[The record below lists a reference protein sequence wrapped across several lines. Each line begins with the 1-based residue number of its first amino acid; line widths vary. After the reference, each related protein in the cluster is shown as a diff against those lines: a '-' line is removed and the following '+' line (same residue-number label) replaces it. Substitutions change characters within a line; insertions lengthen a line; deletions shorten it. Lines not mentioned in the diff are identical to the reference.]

1 MQLKRNID
9 SILLDWKNNNSRKPL
24 LLRGARQ
31 VGKSTSVRIL
41 GKQFE
46 YFLEINFETEKD
58 IHVFFD
64 GNINV
69 NTICDKLSIYYN
81 IPIEAGKTLLFFDE
95 IQQCIPAIS
104 AIRYFYEQFAS
115 LHLIAA
121 GSLLEFALAELPS
134 FGVGRIRSVFMYP
147 LSFYEFLLAKGE
159 PKLIDLIKTGEPL
172 ETPFHNKLNEY
183 LRIFLIIG
191 GMPEVVSKYVDAESL
206 LELQTVLDELQS
218 SIIADFTKY
227 KKNVPSTRLIEV
239 FESVVKQSGGKFNL
253 SKASANANHGQ
264 IKEAL
269 ILLEK
274 AGLIYPVT
282 HSAGNGL
289 PLGAEI
295 NDKKKKYILFDSGIF
310 QRILGLN
317 IGQFLAANDQEFIN
331 KGTIA
336 ETFVGIEII
345 KNSNPYTQERLYYWH
360 REVASSNAEVD
371 YLIHNNGQILPVE
384 VKASQKGSMQ
394 SLLLFMK
401 EKNTTGL
408 RISLENFSNL
418 QKISIIPL
426 YAAGHFLHET
436 TLPLGIKNRK
446 GHG

>member
-9 SILLDWKNNNSRKPL
+9 EILLNWKKSNLRKPL

-31 VGKSTSVRIL
+31 VGKSTSVRTF

-46 YFLEINFETEKD
+46 YILEVNFETEKE
-58 IHVFFD
+58 IHVFFE

-69 NTICDKLSIYYN
+69 SGICEKLSVYFN
-81 IPIEAGKTLLFFDE
+81 TPIEAGKTLLFFDE

-104 AIRYFYEQFAS
+104 AIRYFYEQYAD

-147 LSFYEFLLAKGE
+147 LSFYEFLEAKSE
-159 PKLIDLIKTGEPL
+159 AKLLDLIKIGKPL
-172 ETPFHNKLNEY
+172 DAPFHKKLTEY
-183 LRIFLIIG
+183 LQIFLIIG
-191 GMPEVVSKYVDAESL
+191 GMPEVVSKYIDGEPL
-206 LELQTVLDELQS
+206 LEIQTVLDELQA
-218 SIIADFTKY
+218 SIVADFTKY
-227 KKNVPSTRLIEV
+227 KKNVPSNRLNEV
-239 FESVVKQSGGKFNL
+239 FEAVVAQSGGKFNL

-269 ILLEK
+269 SLLEK
-274 AGLIYPVT
+274 AGLIYAVT
-282 HSAGNGL
+282 HSAGNGI

-295 NDKKKKYILFDSGIF
+295 NDKKRKYLLLDTGIF

-317 IGQFLAANDQEFIN
+317 IGQFLAANDKDFIN

-345 KNSNPYTQERLYYWH
+345 KNSNPFTQERLYYWH
-360 REVASSNAEVD
+360 REMPSSNAEVD
-371 YLIHNNGQILPVE
+371 YLVQKDGQVLPVE

-394 SLLLFMK
+394 SLILFMK
-401 EKNTTGL
+401 EKNTKGL
-408 RISLENFSNL
+408 RVSLENYGAF
-418 QKISIIPL
+418 QDISIVPL
-426 YAAGHFLHET
+426 YAVGYFL
-436 TLPLGIKNRK
+436 KNLS
-446 GHG
+446 

>member
-9 SILLDWKNNNSRKPL
+9 AILLDWKNSRSRKPL

-31 VGKSTSVRIL
+31 VGKSTSVRAF

-46 YFLEINFETEKD
+46 YFLEVNFETEKD
-58 IHVFFD
+58 AHAFFE

-69 NTICDKLSIYYN
+69 SAICEKLSVYYN
-81 IPIEAGKTLLFFDE
+81 TPIKAGKTLLFFDE

-104 AIRYFYEQFAS
+104 AVRYFYEQYAD

-147 LSFYEFLLAKGE
+147 LSFYEFLEAKGE
-159 PKLIDLIKTGEPL
+159 ARLLDLIKTGKPL
-172 ETPFHNKLNEY
+172 DTPFHQKLIEY
-183 LRIFLIIG
+183 LRVFLIIG
-191 GMPEVVSKYVDAESL
+191 GMPEVVSKYLDGEPL
-206 LELQTVLDELQS
+206 LEMQTVLDELQAS
-218 SIIADFTKY
+218 LIADFTKY
-227 KKNVPSTRLIEV
+227 KKNVPSSRLNEV
-239 FESVVKQSGGKFNL
+239 FEAVVAQSGGKFNL

-269 ILLEK
+269 SLLEK
-274 AGLIYPVT
+274 AGLIYSVT

-295 NDKKKKYILFDSGIF
+295 NDKKRKYLLLDTGIF
-310 QRILGLN
+310 QRISGLH
-317 IGQFLAANDQEFIN
+317 IGQFLASNDHDFIN

-345 KNSNPYTQERLYYWH
+345 KNSNPFTQERLYYWH
-360 REVASSNAEVD
+360 REVPSSNAEVD
-371 YLIHNNGQILPVE
+371 YLIQKDGQVLPVE

-401 EKNTTGL
+401 EKNTKGL
-408 RISLENFSNL
+408 RVSLENFGNF
-418 QKISIIPL
+418 QNISIIPL
-426 YAAGHFLHET
+426 YAIGYFL
-436 TLPLGIKNRK
+436 KNS
-446 GHG
+446 G

>member
-1 MQLKRNID
+1 MQLTRDID
-9 SILLDWKNNNSRKPL
+9 AILLDWKKSNSRKPL
-24 LLRGARQ
+24 LVRGARQ
-31 VGKSTSVRIL
+31 VGKSTSVRNF
-41 GKQFE
+41 GRQFE
-46 YFLEINFETEKD
+46 HFLEVNFETEKE
-58 IHVFFD
+58 IYVFFE

-69 NTICDKLSIYYN
+69 AAICEKLSVYYN
-81 IPIEAGKTLLFFDE
+81 TPIIAGKTLLFFDE

-104 AIRYFYEQFAS
+104 AIRYFYEQYPE

-147 LSFYEFLLAKGE
+147 LSFYEFLIAKGE
-159 PKLIDLIKTGEPL
+159 QKLIDLIKKGKPL
-172 ETPFHNKLNEY
+172 EDPFHNKLTDY

-191 GMPEVVSKYVDAESL
+191 GMPEVVAKYIDGEPL
-206 LELQTVLDELQS
+206 LEIQTVLDELQA
-218 SIIADFTKY
+218 SIVADFTKY
-227 KKNVPSTRLIEV
+227 KKNVPSNRLNEV
-239 FESVVKQSGGKFNL
+239 FEAVVAQSGGKFNL

-269 ILLEK
+269 SLLEK
-274 AGLIYPVT
+274 AGLIYAVT
-282 HSAGNGL
+282 HSSGNGL

-295 NDKKKKYILFDSGIF
+295 NDKKRKYLLFDTGIF

-317 IGQFLAANDQEFIN
+317 IGHFLATNDRDFIN

-345 KNSNPYTQERLYYWH
+345 KNSNPFTQERLYYWH
-360 REVASSNAEVD
+360 REIPSSNAEVD
-371 YLIHNNGQILPVE
+371 YLIQKGGQVVPVE

-401 EKNTTGL
+401 EKNTQGI
-408 RISLENFSNL
+408 RISLENFGTFQN
-418 QKISIIPL
+418 ITIVPI
-426 YAAGHFLHET
+426 YAAGYFLK
-436 TLPLGIKNRK
+436 TLN
-446 GHG
+446 

>member
-9 SILLDWKNNNSRKPL
+9 NILSDWKESHLRKPI

-31 VGKSTSVRIL
+31 VGKSTSVKAFA
-41 GKQFE
+41 KQFE
-46 YFLEINFETEKD
+46 FFLEVNFETEKE
-58 IHVFFD
+58 IHVFFE

-69 NTICDKLSIYYN
+69 TTICEKLSVYYN
-81 IPIEAGKTLLFFDE
+81 TPIEVGKTLLFFDE

-104 AIRYFYEQFAS
+104 SIRYFYEQLNE

-147 LSFYEFLLAKGE
+147 LSFYEFLWAKGE
-159 PKLIDLIKTGEPL
+159 SKLIDLIKIGKAL
-172 ETPFHNKLNEY
+172 DTPFHKKLTEY

-191 GMPEVVSKYVDAESL
+191 GMPEVVAKYIDGEPL
-206 LELQTVLDELQS
+206 LEIQTVLDELQAS
-218 SIIADFTKY
+218 MVADFAKY
-227 KKNVPSTRLIEV
+227 KKNIPSNRLIEV
-239 FESVVKQSGGKFNL
+239 FEAVVAQSGGKFNL
-253 SKASANANHGQ
+253 SKASPNANHGQ

-269 ILLEK
+269 SLLEK
-274 AGLIYPVT
+274 AGLIYAVT

-295 NDKKKKYILFDSGIF
+295 NDKKRKYLLLDTGIF

-317 IGQFLAANDQEFIN
+317 IGRFLAGNDAEIVN

-336 ETFVGIEII
+336 ETFVGNEII
-345 KNSNPYTQERLYYWH
+345 KNSNPYMQERLYYWH
-360 REVASSNAEVD
+360 REVPSSNAEVD
-371 YLIHNNGQILPVE
+371 YLIQKDGQILPVE
-384 VKASQKGSMQ
+384 VKSSQKGSMQ

-401 EKNTTGL
+401 EKNTKGI
-408 RISLENFSNL
+408 RISMENFNSF
-418 QKISIIPL
+418 QDITIIPL
-426 YAAGHFLHET
+426 YAAGYFLKT
-436 TLPLGIKNRK
+436 S
-446 GHG
+446 

>member
-1 MQLKRNID
+1 MQLKRNVD
-9 SILLDWKNNNSRKPL
+9 AILLEWKNSRSRKPL

-31 VGKSTSVRIL
+31 VGKSTSVRAF

-46 YFLEINFETEKD
+46 YFLEVNFETEKD
-58 IHVFFD
+58 AHVFFE

-69 NTICDKLSIYYN
+69 SAICEKLSVYYN
-81 IPIEAGKTLLFFDE
+81 TPIEAGKTLLFFDE

-104 AIRYFYEQFAS
+104 AVRYFYEQYAD

-121 GSLLEFALAELPS
+121 GSLLEFALAGLPS

-147 LSFYEFLLAKGE
+147 LSFYEFLEAKGE
-159 PKLIDLIKTGEPL
+159 TRLLGLIKKGKPIDAPFHKKLI
-172 ETPFHNKLNEY
+172 EY

-191 GMPEVVSKYVDAESL
+191 GMPEVVSKYLDGEPL
-206 LELQTVLDELQS
+206 LEIQTVLDELQA

-227 KKNVPSTRLIEV
+227 KKNVPSSRLNEV
-239 FESVVKQSGGKFNL
+239 FEAVVAQSGGKFNL
-253 SKASANANHGQ
+253 SKASASANHGQ

-269 ILLEK
+269 SLLEK
-274 AGLIYPVT
+274 AGLIYSVT

-289 PLGAEI
+289 PLGAEV
-295 NDKKKKYILFDSGIF
+295 NDKKRKYLLLDTGVF

-317 IGQFLAANDQEFIN
+317 IGQFLAANHLDFIN

-345 KNSNPYTQERLYYWH
+345 KNSNPFTQERLYYWH
-360 REVASSNAEVD
+360 REVPSSNAEVD
-371 YLIHNNGQILPVE
+371 YLIQKDGQVLPVE

-401 EKNTTGL
+401 EKNTKGL
-408 RISLENFSNL
+408 RISLENFDNF
-418 QKISIIPL
+418 QDISIIPL
-426 YAAGHFLHET
+426 YATGYF
-436 TLPLGIKNRK
+436 IKNSD
-446 GHG
+446 

>member
-1 MQLKRNID
+1 MQLKRNVD
-9 SILLDWKNNNSRKPL
+9 AILLDWKNSRSRKPL

-31 VGKSTSVRIL
+31 VGKSTSVRAF

-46 YFLEINFETEKD
+46 YFLEVNFETEKD
-58 IHVFFD
+58 AHVFFE

-69 NTICDKLSIYYN
+69 SAICEKLSVYYN
-81 IPIEAGKTLLFFDE
+81 TPIEAGKTLLFFDE

-104 AIRYFYEQFAS
+104 AVRYFYEQYAD

-147 LSFYEFLLAKGE
+147 LSFYEFLEAKGE
-159 PKLIDLIKTGEPL
+159 TRLLDLIKTGKPIDA
-172 ETPFHNKLNEY
+172 PFHKKLTEY

-191 GMPEVVSKYVDAESL
+191 GMPEVVSKYLDGEPL
-206 LELQTVLDELQS
+206 LEIQTVLDELQA

-227 KKNVPSTRLIEV
+227 KKNVPSSRLNEV
-239 FESVVKQSGGKFNL
+239 FEAVVAQSGGKFNL

-269 ILLEK
+269 SLLEK
-274 AGLIYPVT
+274 AGLIYSVT

-289 PLGAEI
+289 PLGAEV
-295 NDKKKKYILFDSGIF
+295 NDKKRKYLLLDTGVF

-317 IGQFLAANDQEFIN
+317 IGQFLAANDQDFIN

-345 KNSNPYTQERLYYWH
+345 KNSNPFVQERLYYWH
-360 REVASSNAEVD
+360 REVPSSNAEVD
-371 YLIHNNGQILPVE
+371 YLIQKNGQVLPVE

-401 EKNTTGL
+401 EKNTKGL
-408 RISLENFSNL
+408 RVSLENFDNF
-418 QKISIIPL
+418 QDISIIPL
-426 YAAGHFLHET
+426 YATGYF
-436 TLPLGIKNRK
+436 IKNS
-446 GHG
+446 G

>member
-9 SILLDWKNNNSRKPL
+9 VVLLNWKNSHSRKPL

-31 VGKSTSVRIL
+31 VGKSTSVRTF
-41 GKQFE
+41 GKQFA
-46 YFLEINFETEKD
+46 YFLEINFETEKE
-58 IHVFFD
+58 IHVFFE

-69 NTICDKLSIYYN
+69 TAICEKLSVYYHT
-81 IPIEAGKTLLFFDE
+81 PIEAGKTLLFFDE

-104 AIRYFYEQFAS
+104 AIRYFYEQYAE

-147 LSFYEFLLAKGE
+147 LSFYEFLEAKGE
-159 PKLIDLIKTGEPL
+159 AKLLDLIQIGKPL
-172 ETPFHNKLNEY
+172 DAPFHKKLTEY

-191 GMPEVVSKYVDAESL
+191 GMPEVVSKYIDGEPL
-206 LELQTVLDELQS
+206 LEIQTVLDELQS
-218 SIIADFTKY
+218 SIVADFTKY
-227 KKNVPSTRLIEV
+227 KKNVPSNRLIEV
-239 FESVVKQSGGKFNL
+239 FEAVVVQSGGKFNL

-269 ILLEK
+269 SLLEK
-274 AGLIYPVT
+274 AGLIYAVT

-289 PLGAEI
+289 PLGAET
-295 NDKKKKYILFDSGIF
+295 NDKKRKYLLLDTGIF

-317 IGQFLAANDQEFIN
+317 IGQFLVANDQDFIN
-331 KGTIA
+331 KGPIA

-345 KNSNPYTQERLYYWH
+345 KNSNPFTQERLYYWH
-360 REVASSNAEVD
+360 REMPSSNAEVD
-371 YLIHNNGQILPVE
+371 YLVPKNGQVLPVE

-401 EKNTTGL
+401 EKNTKGL
-408 RISLENFSNL
+408 RVSLENFGVF
-418 QKISIIPL
+418 QDISIVPL
-426 YAAGHFLHET
+426 YAVGYFLKE
-436 TLPLGIKNRK
+436 
-446 GHG
+446 

>member
-1 MQLKRNID
+1 MQLTRDID
-9 SILLDWKNNNSRKPL
+9 AILLGWKKSNSRKPL
-24 LLRGARQ
+24 LVRGARQ
-31 VGKSTSVRIL
+31 VGKSTSVRTF
-41 GKQFE
+41 GRQFE
-46 YFLEINFETEKD
+46 HFLEVNFEKEKE
-58 IHVFFD
+58 IYVFFE

-69 NTICDKLSIYYN
+69 AAICEKLSVYYN
-81 IPIEAGKTLLFFDE
+81 TPMIAGKTLLFFDE

-104 AIRYFYEQFAS
+104 AIRYFYEQYPE

-147 LSFYEFLLAKGE
+147 LSFYEFLIAKGE
-159 PKLIDLIKTGEPL
+159 QKLIDLIKKGKPL
-172 ETPFHNKLNEY
+172 EAPFHNKLNDY

-191 GMPEVVSKYVDAESL
+191 GMPEVVAKYIDGEPL
-206 LELQTVLDELQS
+206 LEIQTVLDELQA
-218 SIIADFTKY
+218 SIVADFTKY
-227 KKNVPSTRLIEV
+227 KKNVPSNRLNEV
-239 FESVVKQSGGKFNL
+239 FEAVVAQSGGKFNL

-269 ILLEK
+269 SLLEK
-274 AGLIYPVT
+274 AGLIYAVT
-282 HSAGNGL
+282 HSSGNGL

-295 NDKKKKYILFDSGIF
+295 NDKKRKYLLFDTGIF

-317 IGQFLAANDQEFIN
+317 IGLFLATNDHDFIN

-345 KNSNPYTQERLYYWH
+345 KNSNPFTQERLYYWH
-360 REVASSNAEVD
+360 REIPSSNAEVD
-371 YLIHNNGQILPVE
+371 YLIQKDGQVVPVE

-401 EKNTTGL
+401 EKNTQGI
-408 RISLENFSNL
+408 RISLENFGAF
-418 QKISIIPL
+418 QDISIVPI
-426 YAAGHFLHET
+426 YAAGYFLK
-436 TLPLGIKNRK
+436 TLT
-446 GHG
+446 

>member
-9 SILLDWKNNNSRKPL
+9 EILLNWKKSNSRKPL

-31 VGKSTSVRIL
+31 VGKSTSVRNF

-46 YFLEINFETEKD
+46 YFLEVNFETEKE
-58 IHVFFD
+58 IHVFFE

-69 NTICDKLSIYYN
+69 SGICEKLSVYFN
-81 IPIEAGKTLLFFDE
+81 TPIEAGKTLLFFDE

-104 AIRYFYEQFAS
+104 AIRYFYEQYAD

-147 LSFYEFLLAKGE
+147 LSFYEFLEGKGE
-159 PKLIDLIKTGEPL
+159 AKLLDLIKITKPL
-172 ETPFHNKLNEY
+172 DAPFHKKLIEY
-183 LRIFLIIG
+183 LQIFLIIG
-191 GMPEVVSKYVDAESL
+191 GMPEVVSKYIDGEPL
-206 LELQTVLDELQS
+206 LEIQTVLDELQA
-218 SIIADFTKY
+218 SIVADFTKY
-227 KKNVPSTRLIEV
+227 KKNVPSNRLNEV
-239 FESVVKQSGGKFNL
+239 FEAVVAQSGGKFNL

-269 ILLEK
+269 ALLEK
-274 AGLIYPVT
+274 AGLIYAVT
-282 HSAGNGL
+282 HSAGNGI

-295 NDKKKKYILFDSGIF
+295 NDKKRKYLLLDTGIF

-317 IGQFLAANDQEFIN
+317 IGQFLAANDQDFIN

-345 KNSNPYTQERLYYWH
+345 KNSNPFTQERLYYWH
-360 REVASSNAEVD
+360 REMPSSNAEVD
-371 YLIHNNGQILPVE
+371 YLVQKDGQVLPVE

-394 SLLLFMK
+394 SLMLFMK
-401 EKNTTGL
+401 EKNTKGL
-408 RISLENFSNL
+408 RVSLENFGAF
-418 QKISIIPL
+418 QDISIVPL
-426 YAAGHFLHET
+426 YAVGYFL
-436 TLPLGIKNRK
+436 KNLS
-446 GHG
+446 

>member
-9 SILLDWKNNNSRKPL
+9 TILFDWKNSHSRKPI

-31 VGKSTSVRIL
+31 VGKSTSVKAFA
-41 GKQFE
+41 KQFD
-46 YFLEINFETEKD
+46 YFLEVNFETEKE
-58 IHVFFD
+58 IHVFFE

-69 NTICDKLSIYYN
+69 VAICEKLSVYYN
-81 IPIEAGKTLLFFDE
+81 TPIEAGKTLLFFDE

-104 AIRYFYEQFAS
+104 SLRYFYEQLNE

-134 FGVGRIRSVFMYP
+134 FGVGRIRSMFMYP
-147 LSFYEFLLAKGE
+147 LSFYEFLEAKGE
-159 PKLIDLIKTGEPL
+159 RKLLDLIKIGKTL
-172 ETPFHNKLNEY
+172 DTPFHKKLTEY
-183 LRIFLIIG
+183 LRIFMIIG
-191 GMPEVVSKYVDAESL
+191 GMPEVVAKYMGGEPL
-206 LELQTVLDELQS
+206 LEIQTVLDELQA
-218 SIIADFTKY
+218 SIVADFTKY
-227 KKNVPSTRLIEV
+227 QKNVPSNRLIEV
-239 FESVVKQSGGKFNL
+239 FEAVVAQSGGKFNL
-253 SKASANANHGQ
+253 SKASSSANHGQ

-269 ILLEK
+269 SLLEK
-274 AGLIYPVT
+274 AGLIYAVT

-295 NDKKKKYILFDSGIF
+295 NEKKRKYLLLDTGIF

-317 IGQFLAANDQEFIN
+317 IGQFLAANEKDFIN

-360 REVASSNAEVD
+360 REIPSSSAEVD
-371 YLIHNNGQILPVE
+371 YLIQKDGQVLPVE
-384 VKASQKGSMQ
+384 VKSSQKGSMQ

-401 EKNTTGL
+401 EKNTKGI
-408 RISLENFSNL
+408 RISMENFNSFQN
-418 QKISIIPL
+418 ITIIPL
-426 YAAGHFLHET
+426 YAAGYFLKT
-436 TLPLGIKNRK
+436 S
-446 GHG
+446 